1 MTQRKGWLLGLA
13 AIALL
18 MYALLWI
25 GFVRWPWVDAV
36 DSRALVPLHT
46 YGLAHPVWVLCWD
59 VFCTVLGPTVFRLAA
74 LVVIVVALARRN
86 LRAALFLVVT
96 IELSGLLTE
105 AAKAAANRPR
115 PVESLVSASS
125 TSFPSGHAVGVMV
138 SVLALL
144 TLALPVVR
152 RPLRV
157 WLVIVGAVVVVAI
170 GVGRVVLGVHHPSD
184 VLAGWALGYAWFV
197 GCLLMV
203 PPTAPVT
210 AADETPAA
218 PGSSP

>member
-1 MTQRKGWLLGLA
+1 MTQRKGWLLGVA
-13 AIALL
+13 AIALI
-18 MYALLWI
+18 MYSLLWI
-25 GFVRWPWVDAV
+25 GFVQWPWVDAM
-36 DSRALVPLHT
+36 DDLALNPLHS

-86 LRAALFLVVT
+86 LRVALFLVIS
-96 IELSGLLTE
+96 IELSGLITE

-115 PVESLVSASS
+115 PVEALVNASS
-125 TSFPSGHAVGVMV
+125 TSFPSGHGVGVMV

-170 GVGRVVLGVHHPSD
+170 GVGRVVLNVHHPSD

-203 PPTAPVT
+203 PPTVAVT
-210 AADETPAA
+210 AADETPVA